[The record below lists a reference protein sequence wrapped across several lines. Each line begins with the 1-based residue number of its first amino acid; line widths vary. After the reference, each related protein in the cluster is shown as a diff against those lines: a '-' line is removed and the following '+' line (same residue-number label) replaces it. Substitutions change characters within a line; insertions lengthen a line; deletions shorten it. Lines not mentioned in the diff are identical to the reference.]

1 MRRRLVNNMPIVTQL
16 RSHGLGFDPKLSLLV
31 FMTNLHKTAHLEERM
46 WGLKGKLEVYK
57 ALSVCFTEG
66 QTEAFEHGTCEIRIT
81 YILI

>member
-31 FMTNLHKTAHLEERM
+31 FMTNLHNLEERM
-46 WGLKGKLEVYK
+46 WGLKGKSEVYR